1 MFTDITFELGVPLA
15 DNKTVG
21 PTSVFNISY
30 NILNHNFRHEVERL
44 TFSSVSS
51 NTLEVYRR
59 GLNSFIEFR
68 KEFGLKPNWP
78 VLIEDLSFYIAYM
91 FKEDLSYSTARSY
104 LTGVGFLSKLNNF
117 EDVTRRFVLTKM
129 MEGFKRIKPRGDIRL
144 PITRDLLGRILWILP
159 SICASTYESNLF
171 QAVFSVA
178 FHGFF

>member
-1 MFTDITFELGVPLA
+1 MFPESSTASGCR
-15 DNKTVG
+15 
-21 PTSVFNISY
+21 TSDDSY
-30 NILNHNFRHEVERL
+30 NILSHNFRHEVERL

-68 KEFGLKPNWP
+68 KEFGLKPN
-78 VLIEDLSFYIAYM
+78 
-91 FKEDLSYSTARSY
+91 Y
-104 LTGVGFLSKLNNF
+104 LTGVGFFSKLNNF

-129 MEGFKRIKPRGDIRL
+129 MEGFKRIKPRGDMRL